1 MLLALSIRDIV
12 LIHALDIEF
21 RAGLS
26 VLTGETGAGKS
37 ILMDA
42 LSLALGA
49 RGDGTLVRDGAENG
63 SVRAQFDLPMSHPL
77 HQFLEENDLASE
89 GDLIVR
95 RVQSADGR
103 SRAYVNDRP
112 VSVSILRQIGK
123 RLVEIHGQ
131 HDDRA
136 LVAPETHR
144 DLLDVF
150 GVDPSLLSFTQACW
164 SAWKSKEKALKTL
177 KSDIAQARTE
187 ADYLEAAV
195 AELTDLSPEPGE
207 EELLASK
214 RQTMM
219 EAEGLASDIAEAVE
233 LVSGSQSPM
242 SNLSGL
248 LRRLERKVKGE
259 ASLLKAPVEALAE
272 ALDALEVAGDA
283 FEMAYRE
290 TEFDKNVLEQT
301 EERLFAL
308 RSAAR
313 KYRTSVENLPDTA
326 ARLAAQ
332 LDALHTGEDR
342 LAELEK
348 EAAAAR
354 EEYVVKAHE
363 LRDAR
368 IRASEILSN
377 AVNNELP
384 ELKLPNAKFIVAH
397 EESEE
402 KSGPQGMDTIEFW
415 VQTNPGMKPGPM
427 MKIASGGEL
436 SRFLLALKVALAGKG
451 TAPSL
456 VFDEIDTGVGGA
468 VADAIGARLA
478 RLSKDVQVL
487 AITHAPQVAARAKHH
502 LLIQKAIGTSGA
514 TETGVRTI
522 DAPLREEEIAR
533 MLAGA
538 TITQEARAAA
548 QRLIRENASGA

>member
-49 RGDGTLVRDGAENG
+49 RGDGSLVREGAGSG
-63 SVRAQFDLPMSHPL
+63 SVLAQFDLPLSHPV
-77 HQFLEENDLASE
+77 HRFLEESDLSSE
-89 GDLIVR
+89 GDVVLR

-112 VSVSILRQIGK
+112 VSVSVLREIGK
-123 RLVEIHGQ
+123 KLVEIHGQ

-136 LVAPETHR
+136 LVAPEIHR
-144 DLLDVF
+144 ELLDVF
-150 GVDPSLLSFTQACW
+150 GVDQSLLSLTAA
-164 SAWKSKEKALKTL
+164 AWGIWREKKKALKAL
-177 KSDIAQARTE
+177 RADIEEARAE
-187 ADYLEAAV
+187 ADWLEAAV

-207 EELLASK
+207 EETLAER

-233 LVSGSQSPM
+233 LVSGGQSPM
-242 SNLSGL
+242 STLSGL
-248 LRRLERKVKGE
+248 LRRLERKVKGD
-259 ASLLKAPVEALAE
+259 SSILKAPVEALAE
-272 ALDALEVAGDA
+272 ALDALEVAGDT
-283 FEMAYRE
+283 FEQAHRE
-290 TEFDKNVLEQT
+290 TEFDRNVLEQT

-313 KYRTSVENLPDTA
+313 KYRTSVEGLPATA
-326 ARLAAQ
+326 ARLSAQ

-342 LAELEK
+342 LSALENEVK
-348 EAAAAR
+348 EASDAYTGRAR
-354 EEYVVKAHE
+354 D
-363 LRDAR
+363 LSDAR
-368 IRASEILSN
+368 IRAAEALTS
-377 AVNNELP
+377 AVNQELP
-384 ELKLPNAKFIVAH
+384 DLKLPNARFIVAH
-397 EESEE
+397 EADEE
-402 KSGPQGMDTIEFW
+402 KPGAHGFDSVEFW

-468 VADAIGARLA
+468 VADAIGARLS
-478 RLSKDVQVL
+478 RLAGDVQVL
-487 AITHAPQVAARAKHH
+487 AITHAPQVAARARNH
-502 LLIQKAIGTSGA
+502 LLIQKAMGKSGSF
-514 TETGVRTI
+514 ETGIISI

-538 TITQEARAAA
+538 TITDEARAAA
-548 QRLIRENASGA
+548 QRLMSENTG